1 MRKILIAA
9 AVLLTGA
16 SADAATYRV
25 DGVTIHVPTHCAS
38 TSCVS
43 VAAPGYG
50 YYRAARRVKPRK
62 ERNEI
67 KAVAVSTKKEE
78 AVAAPAAA
86 AIPAATAPV
95 AADPTLAA
103 KGPDKVPQAPAS
115 VAEPATK

>member
-1 MRKILIAA
+1 MKKILIAA
-9 AVLLTGA
+9 AVLMISA

-50 YYRAARRVKPRK
+50 YYRAGRRVKPRK

-67 KAVAVSTKKEE
+67 KAVAVSTRKEE
-78 AVAAPAAA
+78 AVAAPAATT
-86 AIPAATAPV
+86 P
-95 AADPTLAA
+95 AADPTVAA
-103 KGPDKVPQAPAS
+103 KAPDAPAS
-115 VAEPATK
+115 AAEPAAK

>member
-9 AVLLTGA
+9 AVLMTGA

-86 AIPAATAPV
+86 AVPAATAP

-103 KGPDKVPQAPAS
+103 KAPDKAPDAPAS
-115 VAEPATK
+115 VAEPAAK

>member
-1 MRKILIAA
+1 MKKSLIAA
-9 AVLLTGA
+9 AVLMISA

-50 YYRAARRVKPRK
+50 YYRAGRRVKPRK

-67 KAVAVSTKKEE
+67 KAVAVSTRKEE

-86 AIPAATAPV
+86 AAPAP
-95 AADPTLAA
+95 AADPTVAA
-103 KGPDKVPQAPAS
+103 KAPDAPAS
-115 VAEPATK
+115 AAEPAAK

>member
-1 MRKILIAA
+1 MKKSLIAA
-9 AVLLTGA
+9 AVLMISA

-50 YYRAARRVKPRK
+50 YYRAGRRVKPRK

-86 AIPAATAPV
+86 ATAP
-95 AADPTLAA
+95 ATDPPLAA
-103 KGPDKVPQAPAS
+103 KAPDAPAS
-115 VAEPATK
+115 AAEPAVK

>member
-1 MRKILIAA
+1 MKKSLIAA
-9 AVLLTGA
+9 AVLMISA

-50 YYRAARRVKPRK
+50 YYRAGRRVKPRK

-78 AVAAPAAA
+78 AAPAAA
-86 AIPAATAPV
+86 AAP

-103 KGPDKVPQAPAS
+103 KAPDAPAS
-115 VAEPATK
+115 AAEPAAK

>member
-1 MRKILIAA
+1 MRKSLIAA
-9 AVLLTGA
+9 AVLMISA

-50 YYRAARRVKPRK
+50 YYRAGRRVKPRK

-78 AVAAPAAA
+78 AVAAPAAV
-86 AIPAATAPV
+86 P
-95 AADPTLAA
+95 AADPALAA
-103 KGPDKVPQAPAS
+103 KVPDKAPDAPAAAS
-115 VAEPATK
+115 EPAAK

>member
-1 MRKILIAA
+1 MKKSLIAA
-9 AVLLTGA
+9 AVLMISV

-25 DGVTIHVPTHCAS
+25 DGVTIHVPTHCTS

-86 AIPAATAPV
+86 AAPV
-95 AADPTLAA
+95 PAADPPLAA
-103 KGPDKVPQAPAS
+103 KAPDAPAS
-115 VAEPATK
+115 AAEPAAK

>member
-1 MRKILIAA
+1 MKKSLIAA
-9 AVLLTGA
+9 AVLMISA

-25 DGVTIHVPTHCAS
+25 DGVTIHVPTHCTS

-50 YYRAARRVKPRK
+50 YYRAGRRVKPRK

-86 AIPAATAPV
+86 PAP
-95 AADPTLAA
+95 AADPPLTA
-103 KGPDKVPQAPAS
+103 KAPDAPAS
-115 VAEPATK
+115 AAEPAAK

>member
-1 MRKILIAA
+1 MKKILIAA
-9 AVLLTGA
+9 AVLMISA

-50 YYRAARRVKPRK
+50 YYRAGRRVKPRK

-67 KAVAVSTKKEE
+67 KAVAVSTRKEE
-78 AVAAPAAA
+78 AVAAPAPAA
-86 AIPAATAPV
+86 AAAPAP
-95 AADPTLAA
+95 AADPTVAA
-103 KGPDKVPQAPAS
+103 KAPDAPAS
-115 VAEPATK
+115 AAEPAAK

>member
-1 MRKILIAA
+1 MKKSLIAA
-9 AVLLTGA
+9 AVLMISA

-50 YYRAARRVKPRK
+50 YYRAGRRVKPRK

-67 KAVAVSTKKEE
+67 KAVTVSTKKEE

-86 AIPAATAPV
+86 AAPV
-95 AADPTLAA
+95 PAADPPLAA
-103 KGPDKVPQAPAS
+103 KAPDAPAS
-115 VAEPATK
+115 AAEPAAK